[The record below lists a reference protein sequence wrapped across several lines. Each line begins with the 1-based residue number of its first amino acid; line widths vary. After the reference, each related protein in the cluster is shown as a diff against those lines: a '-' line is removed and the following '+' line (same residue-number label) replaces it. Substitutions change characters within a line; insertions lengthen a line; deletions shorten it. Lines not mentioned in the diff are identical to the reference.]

1 MTVGAC
7 LLTLTGCAT
16 GDRTLAFINP
26 SPNESA
32 GASASTT
39 SPSLHSGPQ
48 VAIGSCATVNTQAAA
63 GRPAETQDATDL
75 MIAKPR
81 LGKADFGPNDPG
93 VTVITA
99 DQGGNINLYEKRFF
113 GAESGAMRWAVDGYC
128 NSACTMVL
136 GTGRV
141 CATPRAQFG
150 FHAGHSFLLRWKF
163 MLPEATY
170 QMYQR
175 YPDDVKA
182 WVNAHHAMDG
192 FRMTMM
198 RQPEVAS
205 YVPTCAASTR
215 KKRIDGAIAKPLR

>member
-1 MTVGAC
+1 MRLTHAFMTVAAC
-7 LLTLTGCAT
+7 LLTLTGCET
-16 GDRTLAFINP
+16 GDRTLAFIHP
-26 SPNESA
+26 SPSEIA
-32 GASASTT
+32 GAKASAA
-39 SPSLHSGPQ
+39 SPSLHSDPQ
-48 VAIGSCATVNTQAAA
+48 AGIGSYTMANAQAAV
-63 GRPAETQDATDL
+63 GRPAEAQDSTDPK
-75 MIAKPR
+75 IAKPR

-113 GAESGAMRWAVDGYC
+113 GAESGDMRWVVDGYC

-150 FHAGHSFLLRWKF
+150 FHAGHSFFLRWKF

-182 WVNAHHAMDG
+182 WVNAHHAMGG

-215 KKRIDGAIAKPLR
+215 N